1 MQTELEEIRTAWS
14 ALLPPDGHSGWRSIS
29 ILSSSTLPI
38 RAARRFP
45 GGARAILFGAHRPAV
60 SPPIQL
66 PTARGF
72 RLEQVEDIPGGD
84 SLAWLAITLVEDA
97 EQGIFEAM
105 ALDLLTLLNR
115 TNRNT
120 QSAKSAT
127 GLLVERIKAWQE
139 FMDREECELLPASE
153 EIGLFGELEFLRR
166 ILHLGLDPGIA
177 IESWKGPF
185 GGNQDFQIGT
195 GAVEVK
201 TSIAGDSFP
210 ARISNLDQLD
220 SSQVSPLFLAAFKLK
235 QDIDGESLGDLASSI
250 SVQISHLPAI
260 EVRFRLALMK
270 AGYIE
275 SHSKSYIRK
284 FKTDR
289 CQLFQVGNSFP
300 SLTRGNVPPE
310 IVHASYTIDLER
322 IGGALDDVL
331 SALNHLGAL

>member
-1 MQTELEEIRTAWS
+1 
-14 ALLPPDGHSGWRSIS
+14 
-29 ILSSSTLPI
+29 
-38 RAARRFP
+38 
-45 GGARAILFGAHRPAV
+45 
-60 SPPIQL
+60 
-66 PTARGF
+66 
-72 RLEQVEDIPGGD
+72 
-84 SLAWLAITLVEDA
+84 VEDA